1 MRLMLCILSGAAGML
16 IGWYLTGTVAINMRS
31 PRDLGDVFEAFVLIA
46 PIGGLV
52 GLCVGV
58 WLFRK
63 LAEHYNPM

>member
-1 MRLMLCILSGAAGML
+1 ML